1 MAINEYK
8 SSYLDSLALEI
19 CLYLV
24 YVISL
29 HCDNQVKQLKASKY
43 EGNTI

>member
-1 MAINEYK
+1 MANNKYK
-8 SSYLDSLALEI
+8 SSILDSLALQTCV
-19 CLYLV
+19 CLV
-24 YVISL
+24 NVISL